1 MCRLSPIMVT
11 RFARKSSTMVWRCP
25 GETGHARQVKGNRDG
40 ASFQQKCLVSGL
52 LRALVIGLMGVVS
65 VSPLFAQSEIDAYD
79 RAVSSQSKDAALAFL
94 REYRSSHLIV
104 DMIESLRPDLA
115 REVCTSLQGGGPG
128 AARRACSSL
137 PPADAAPSKQVPVGN
152 VATQNNEASPPALPQ
167 TMTDEM
173 MMSSGIGEVPISP
186 TSGAT
191 SDVSLGFV
199 EPSAGPPP
207 SAGVAE
213 VIPPKAAVIPGY
225 RVQLLSTRS
234 ATQTQE
240 GWSQLQAAYPDLLGP
255 LEFKLVEVNLGAD
268 SGIWYRGFAGPM
280 ADWDEANMLCIA
292 IRSRVPHNDCIIAH

>member
-1 MCRLSPIMVT
+1 MVQASSRSALCR
-11 RFARKSSTMVWRCP
+11 
-25 GETGHARQVKGNRDG
+25 
-40 ASFQQKCLVSGL
+40 GL
-52 LRALVIGLMGVVS
+52 LRALAIGLISVVS
-65 VSPLFAQSEIDAYD
+65 ASPLCAQSEIDAYD

-115 REVCTSLQGGGPG
+115 REVCTNLQGGGPG

-137 PPADAAPSKQVPVGN
+137 PPADAAQPKQAPVAKL
-152 VATQNNEASPPALPQ
+152 ATQNVVPGGSSPPALPQ

-173 MMSSGIGEVPISP
+173 MMSSGIGEVPISA

-207 SAGVAE
+207 SAGMAE
-213 VIPPKAAVIPGY
+213 AIPPKAAVIPGY

-268 SGIWYRGFAGPM
+268 SGIWYRGFAGPI

-292 IRSRVPHNDCIIAH
+292 IRSRVPPNDCIVGH